1 MKDIH
6 TFVILA
12 YKEND
17 NLEDCIKS
25 IMKQSVKSNVIIA
38 TSTENN
44 YIKDVASKYGL
55 GLMVNHEPSN
65 KARDYNFAI
74 DTFNTELITIA
85 HQDDFYDRNYTKE
98 VIKEYKNNNK
108 DASIFFTDIYELDND
123 KIIRKSKD
131 LFRRRF
137 KLWPLK
143 FKRFQSNKYFKLR
156 TLKKEK
162 YFCTSSV
169 TFVKRN
175 ISNNFFPENF
185 SSYTDWM
192 GFLNLANSDSKFV
205 FIDKQLVGYRL
216 IPKKKT
222 KKMINEE
229 KEILYNS
236 YKKEYVDKYIK
247 RKYRD

>member
-6 TFVILA
+6 TYVILA

-38 TSTENN
+38 TSTENDF
-44 YIKDVASKYGL
+44 IKDLASKYGL

-65 KARDYNFAI
+65 KGRDYNFAI
-74 DTFNTELITIA
+74 DNFNTELITIA
-85 HQDDFYDRNYTKE
+85 HQDDFYDRNYTKD
-98 VIKEYKNNNK
+98 IINEYKNGNK
-108 DASIFFTDIYELDND
+108 DTSIFFTDIYELDND
-123 KIIRKSKD
+123 KIIRKSKK

-137 KLWPLK
+137 MLWPLK
-143 FKRFQSNKYFKLR
+143 FRRFQRNKYFKLR

-169 TFVKRN
+169 TFVKKN
-175 ISNNFFPENF
+175 IKENFFPENM
-185 SSYTDWM
+185 SYYNDWK
-192 GFLNLANSDSKFV
+192 GFLDLANSDSKFV

-216 IPKKKT
+216 LPIKNNKKKNL
-222 KKMINEE
+222 KISL
-229 KEILYNS
+229 IIFLLF
-236 YKKEYVDKYIK
+236 
-247 RKYRD
+247 